1 MSENSTPPMEPLSVG
16 NVVSAGLRIYRDHFM
31 SYFRISLRA
40 TLWSFL
46 PIVFALLCIPLV
58 FLSGDYTI
66 LFVLILILIVPVLFI
81 YCAAKY
87 FVNSALI
94 SRLVFGVLTNQLET
108 VSSARQMV
116 NPQMWNI
123 WKALFAV
130 GIILFVFNL
139 ILTLAQQLIFSLLAY
154 ILASLNLELMLPLIS
169 LLLSVVVLGLYI
181 WLYSRLFIPEVSL
194 AVETNINTSQGISRS
209 WELTKGSVFRIQLI
223 VFITFLVT
231 IPMYIVATIPI
242 LASFASIV
250 FTAANSPAAALQQ
263 FAPIILITLILFFVA
278 TVAITPFWQVI
289 KGVIYYDLRS
299 RREGMGLELRKR
311 EII

>member
-1 MSENSTPPMEPLSVG
+1 MSENLTPPMEPLSVG
-16 NVVSAGLRIYRDHFM
+16 NVVSAGLRIYRDNFK
-31 SYFRISLRA
+31 SYFGISLRA
-40 TLWSFL
+40 TLWSFVPL
-46 PIVFALLCIPLV
+46 VFALLCIPLV
-58 FLSGDYTI
+58 FIFGDYKI
-66 LFVLILILIVPVLFI
+66 SFVLIPIVLVLLV

-94 SRLVFGVLTNQLET
+94 SRLVFGLLTNQPET
-108 VSSARQMV
+108 VNSARQQV

-123 WKALFAV
+123 WRALFVV
-130 GIILFVFNL
+130 GIILFVSNF

-154 ILASLNLELMLPLIS
+154 ILASLNLESILPLIS
-169 LLLSVVVLGLYI
+169 LLLSLVVLGLYI
-181 WLYSRLFIPEVSL
+181 WLYSRLLIPEVSL

-231 IPMYIVATIPI
+231 IPMYIVVIIPI
-242 LASFASIV
+242 LASFASIA

-263 FAPIILITLILFFVA
+263 FAPILLITLILFFVA